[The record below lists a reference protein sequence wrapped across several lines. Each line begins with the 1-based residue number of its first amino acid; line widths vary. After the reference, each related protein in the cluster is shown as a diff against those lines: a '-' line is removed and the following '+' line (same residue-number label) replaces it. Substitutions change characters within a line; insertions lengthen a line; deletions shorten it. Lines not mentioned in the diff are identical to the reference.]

1 MDSRP
6 TNLMLLLLLTCL
18 LHSWQCARGQS
29 SYTIDTV
36 SLAILPSSTV
46 QSGTLVTL
54 RCQVRVSHDNIPHL
68 THTFQ
73 LSRDDIPINSST
85 TTEDSLVYELN
96 PARAADSG
104 SYECRVTVKDK
115 SRPSYSQKLD
125 VTGLQTPILY
135 LNKTSPYGSEEFTAS
150 CSAPEE
156 KGSLIF
162 RFFQK
167 LRNGKIQKIKQPA
180 PTGNSVETTLVLRVI
195 GDSHLYC
202 DYEVNLVSGV
212 RLSNSSEE
220 IPVIVKELFISP
232 IMNVLPSAEVYE
244 GEIIEV
250 VCKVVNPPKNVEVF
264 LTRDR
269 RILKQAPVSLSHRF
283 IAKEGDSGELVCKA
297 EWGNVHKETYKTITV
312 KELFS
317 KPQLTVK
324 PVDIFEG
331 DHFQLTCSV
340 SIYVPEK
347 ISNESIKFSI
357 YKHNKEITSSDTYM
371 TVAQP
376 SKNGNYTCKAQAA
389 SLAHNFIKESQ
400 TVVVKAKVPVSKP
413 MLSVVGGTLVLGKR
427 FQLLCHSDNGTLPI
441 TYTLRIPDSLTTV
454 AVVNKPGERAIFN
467 SSAIYKTSVLNN
479 FLCHAKNSQKRPP
492 EVGLGQQLLR
502 SHIIEPVSRPVMTTL
517 PGAGDISEGQDVTLL
532 CSVQRG
538 SLPVSY
544 TWYHTE
550 TKGALAFQT
559 SNNLEGS
566 HTIDD
571 VRAEQQ
577 GGYYCVSS
585 NPANETK
592 QSLTVTIAVKMAGWK
607 KGLVAV
613 VIICILLILAL
624 ILIVVF
630 KRRLLLFKRRR
641 TGELSVKSASTKA
654 ERLSLTQAE
663 ANDAAN
669 VTPGMIG
676 KSVWS
681 EHASGSESE
690 DQSSVTA
697 PEKPQEPRYTEV
709 QPIQADPNRA
719 PVKKGTETVYSEV
732 RKSKQGAPE
741 QADGGSLEY
750 AELNHDTHHSHSED
764 QGNHGDHHTV
774 QEDYIDEIDDN
785 VQIPIPDHG
794 EGNPDPTP
802 DC

>member
-1 MDSRP
+1 MTSGGRKTQVDEAIMASPPHGSVRR
-6 TNLMLLLLLTCL
+6 
-18 LHSWQCARGQS
+18 QCARGQS

-36 SLAILPSSTV
+36 GLTVLPSSTV
-46 QSGTLVTL
+46 QSGTPVTL

-115 SRPSYSQKLD
+115 SRTSNSQKLD

-135 LNKTSPYGSEEFTAS
+135 LNKTSPYASEEFTAS

-156 KGSLIF
+156 KGSLLF

-180 PTGNSVETTLVLRVI
+180 PIGNSAETTLVLRVI

-212 RLSNSSEE
+212 RLSNSSDE
-220 IPVIVKELFISP
+220 IPVIVRELYISP
-232 IMNVLPSAEVYE
+232 IMNVLPSPEVYE

-283 IAKEGDSGELVCKA
+283 TAKEGDSGELVCKA
-297 EWGNVHKETYKTITV
+297 EWGNVHKETYKTIKV

-331 DHFQLTCSV
+331 DRLQLTCSV
-340 SIYVPEK
+340 SIY
-347 ISNESIKFSI
+347 
-357 YKHNKEITSSDTYM
+357 
-371 TVAQP
+371 P
-376 SKNGNYTCKAQAA
+376 SENGNYTCKAQAA
-389 SLAHNFIKESQ
+389 SLTHSFIKESQ

-441 TYTLRIPDSLTTV
+441 TYTLHFQGSLNTV
-454 AVVNKPGERAIFN
+454 VVVNKPGERAIFN
-467 SSAIYKTSVLNN
+467 SSAIDKTSVLNN

-492 EVGLGQQLLR
+492 EVGSGQQLLR
-502 SHIIEPVSRPVMTTL
+502 SHIIEPVSRPVLTTL

-544 TWYHTE
+544 TWYHNETE
-550 TKGALAFQT
+550 GALASQT

-566 HTIDD
+566 HTIGN
-571 VRAEQQ
+571 VRTEQR

-585 NPANETK
+585 NPAKESK

-613 VIICILLILAL
+613 LIICILLILAL

-681 EHASGSESE
+681 EPASGSESE

-709 QPIQADPNRA
+709 QPIHADPNRA

>member
-115 SRPSYSQKLD
+115 SRASYSQKLD

-202 DYEVNLVSGV
+202 DYEVNLVSEV

-220 IPVIVKELFISP
+220 IPVIVRELFISP
-232 IMNVLPSAEVYE
+232 IMNVLPSPEVYE

-324 PVDIFEG
+324 PIDIFEG
-331 DHFQLTCSV
+331 DRFQLTCSV

-376 SKNGNYTCKAQAA
+376 SENGNYTCKAQAA

-413 MLSVVGGTLVLGKR
+413 MLSV
-427 FQLLCHSDNGTLPI
+427 
-441 TYTLRIPDSLTTV
+441 SLTTV

-550 TKGALAFQT
+550 TKGALASQT

-577 GGYYCVSS
+577 GGYYCMSS

-750 AELNHDTHHSHSED
+750 AELNHDTHLSHSED

-794 EGNPDPTP
+794 GGNPDPTP